1 MNRYNVSYFHEG
13 EFLQISLKEQDV
25 KNINYYNTDNY
36 LKHYDDYC
44 KFFDTVVLKQD
55 NFLSW
60 IQKNKAKSTKISFV
74 NILVYGIKDTIVQ
87 TLSAPPSGWEW
98 KQLLRDNTRYIL
110 SFNYFLKDNYVD
122 RFGRDQIDDQREYI
136 DFHYFYNKKGKKIL
150 EFCKHDSNIET
161 AKKLGKIIYGSEK
174 KEITIPIQNFLQS
187 FSKHFTKQRVYN
199 RINFNEITKILMNNL
214 NDTKFMKI
222 ANFLGKCA
230 KLDFSYEKRTRVVV
244 NFSYVEQ
251 ENFTQYF
258 FDNFFASS
266 EGAFDSTSNKYYKQ
280 KFYGETLFLTGFPT
294 PFTPPYVITE
304 FMGKKIGQKGK
315 QEKKQTFIDKWI
327 RIKQHC
333 IDYDKNNTGFDL
345 WILESDLKRFF
356 KNIFQKINDPRKIKK
371 ISNCVLGLE
380 EEVFETIY
388 TEENLEVPL
397 EENLKVSSDTL
408 YEDEDDD
415 LEDWEKADVLQ
426 RIEEEGQQYRQR
438 ERQEM
443 KSMIESEI
451 KNNKDILFSLS
462 RIQSLKDGIRKT
474 NSLFNKLNTYI
485 KHSEN
490 VVIDVKFRPYY
501 NVWWFLSFG
510 LNFFTHD
517 KGIIVGGGGN
527 KSAFYLKGS
536 DKWLAKG
543 HFEFIY
549 KEAIQCLD
557 RFQSLLAAIKST
569 KKLLGTQQYLEENKG
584 NLSYK
589 EKIKYRKS
597 RQQKDDKQGEREQNF
612 ESLEDIISA
621 AKQSITLFDKNT
633 SDFLTQT
640 YAPAIASLKLNTNNY
655 KECSKFILSR
665 IKVIRDNLAVE
676 INETEEEIKTYYK
689 EIEQIKEEIKR
700 RIEQE

>member
-1 MNRYNVSYFHEG
+1 MNKYNVSYFHEG
-13 EFLQISLKEQDV
+13 EFKQISLKEQDV

-60 IQKNKAKSTKISFV
+60 IQKNKATSSNINFV
-74 NILVYGIKDTIVQ
+74 NILVYGIKEEIVQ

-98 KQLLRDNTRYIL
+98 KQLLRDKRKYIL
-110 SFNYFLKDNYVD
+110 SFNYFLKDYYVD

-150 EFCKHDSNIET
+150 EFCKYDSNIET

-187 FSKHFTKQRVYN
+187 FSKHFIKQGVYN

-214 NDTKFMKI
+214 NCTKFMKF
-222 ANFLGKCA
+222 ANFLEKCE
-230 KLDFSYEKRTRVVV
+230 KLGFSYEKRTRVVV
-244 NFSYVEQ
+244 NFSNVKQ

-258 FDNFFASS
+258 FDNFFAGS
-266 EGAFDSTSNKYYKQ
+266 EGAFDSTSNKYFK
-280 KFYGETLFLTGFPT
+280 KKIYGETLFLTGFPT

-304 FMGKKIGQKGK
+304 FMGKKTGQKGK

-327 RIKQHC
+327 RIKQHY

-356 KNIFQKINDPRKIKK
+356 ENIFQKINDPQKIKK
-371 ISNCVLGLE
+371 ISDCVLGLE
-380 EEVFETIY
+380 EEEAFKPFFT
-388 TEENLEVPL
+388 
-397 EENLKVSSDTL
+397 EENLKVSSDTV
-408 YEDEDDD
+408 YEDDD
-415 LEDWEKADVLQ
+415 SDSSLEDWEKEEVLE

-438 ERQEM
+438 ERQKM
-443 KSMIESEI
+443 KSKIESEI

-462 RIQSLKDGIRKT
+462 RIQSLKDDIRKT
-474 NSLFNKLNTYI
+474 NSLFNKLDTYI

-490 VVIDVKFRPYY
+490 IVLDAKFRPYY

-517 KGIIVGGGGN
+517 KGILVGGGGN
-527 KSAFYLKGS
+527 KSAFYLEGS

-543 HFEFIY
+543 HFEFIR
-549 KEAIQCLD
+549 KEKFECLG
-557 RFQSLLAAIKST
+557 RLKILLAAIKST
-569 KKLLGTQQYLEENKG
+569 KKLLGTQQYLEKNKG

-589 EKIKYRKS
+589 EKIKYRKL
-597 RQQKDDKQGEREQNF
+597 RQQKDDKQGEREQNY
-612 ESLEDIISA
+612 ESLENIISA
-621 AKQSITLFDKNT
+621 AKQSVKLFNMNS
-633 SDFLTQT
+633 SDFSLT
-640 YAPAIASLKLNTNNY
+640 YAPAIASLKLNIKDY
-655 KECSKFILSR
+655 EECSKFILSR

-676 INETEEEIKTYYK
+676 LSETEEEIKTYYK
-689 EIEQIKEEIKR
+689 EIEQIKEKIKR